1 MRGYSAKNAAKKG
14 PEIPNEES
22 RPFSVSKAMQS
33 KPEARTER
41 KGNPGKEQPSEQ
53 FPLRSG
59 VAAPFN
65 AMDPHWQGSSLDR
78 QKQAAKFYD
87 KGEAKQL
94 SRRIPIGPGGS
105 GEVVARSSDSSLSP
119 AHYNPLA
126 KKGMR

>member
-14 PEIPNEES
+14 PEIPNEGS
-22 RPFSVSKAMQS
+22 RPFSVSNVVHS

-41 KGNPGKEQPSEQ
+41 KGNPGKEQASEQ
-53 FPLRSG
+53 FPLRKG
-59 VAAPFN
+59 GAPFN

-78 QKQAAKFYD
+78 QKQAAKFYE

-105 GEVVARSSDSSLSP
+105 GGVVDESSDSSLSS
-119 AHYNPLA
+119 AHYKPLA